1 MQTFLWL
8 VTQSWGRNAWRTL
21 RTSAW
26 EATFTFREA
35 NQFYPNSL
43 CINTEGLLLYH
54 CLLRQYVI
62 FITDVDECESA
73 ESNECHFNASCN
85 NTEGSYTC
93 RCLDGYQGDGKNCTG
108 KYHLS
113 LPELTCHQSYKET
126 VVLFL
131 LSKLSSLAVLH
142 LAVQTRF
149 VRTVMDDP
157 FVPVILVTKATD
169 IIAQVCRL
177 IRFLA

>member
-1 MQTFLWL
+1 M
-8 VTQSWGRNAWRTL
+8 
-21 RTSAW
+21 
-26 EATFTFREA
+26 
-35 NQFYPNSL
+35 
-43 CINTEGLLLYH
+43 
-54 CLLRQYVI
+54 I

-113 LPELTCHQSYKET
+113 LPELTCQQSYKKT
-126 VVLFL
+126 AVFLLL

-142 LAVQTRF
+142 LVVQTRF

-169 IIAQVCRL
+169 TIAQVCRL
-177 IRFLA
+177 THFLT